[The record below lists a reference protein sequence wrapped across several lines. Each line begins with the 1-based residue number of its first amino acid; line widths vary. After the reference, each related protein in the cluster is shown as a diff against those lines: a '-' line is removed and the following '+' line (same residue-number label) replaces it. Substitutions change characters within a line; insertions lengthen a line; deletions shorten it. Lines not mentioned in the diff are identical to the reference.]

1 MTEVQFAETNWLRL
15 TSVLC
20 LGVAD
25 ILLVADLWWMFFN
38 LFVIALL
45 SELLRKRLY
54 EAMLYNYEVENRNR
68 KIKQMKERAEQ
79 LTQLKKQAAMK
90 SAPCNWNA

>member
-1 MTEVQFAETNWLRL
+1 MNEVQFSETNFLRL
-15 TSVLC
+15 ASVIC
-20 LGVAD
+20 LGIAD

-38 LFVIALL
+38 LFVIAVL

-68 KIKQMKERAEQ
+68 KLQQMKERADQ
-79 LTQLKKQAAMK
+79 LMKIKKDAGLA
-90 SAPCNWNA
+90 

>member
-79 LTQLKKQAAMK
+79 LTQLKKQAA
-90 SAPCNWNA
+90 

>member
-79 LTQLKKQAAMK
+79 LTQLKKQ
-90 SAPCNWNA
+90 SA

>member
-54 EAMLYNYEVENRNR
+54 EAMLYNYEVENRKR

-79 LTQLKKQAAMK
+79 LTQLKKQAA
-90 SAPCNWNA
+90 

>member
-1 MTEVQFAETNWLRL
+1 
-15 TSVLC
+15 
-20 LGVAD
+20 
-25 ILLVADLWWMFFN
+25 MFFN

-68 KIKQMKERAEQ
+68 KIKQMKEQADQ
-79 LTQLKKQAAMK
+79 LMK
-90 SAPCNWNA
+90 VRKEAGVA

>member
-1 MTEVQFAETNWLRL
+1 MNEVQFSETNFLRL
-15 TSVLC
+15 ASVLC
-20 LGVAD
+20 LGIAD

-38 LFVIALL
+38 LFIIALL

-68 KIKQMKERAEQ
+68 KLQQMKERADQ
-79 LTQLKKQAAMK
+79 LMKMKKDAGVA
-90 SAPCNWNA
+90 

>member
-1 MTEVQFAETNWLRL
+1 MNEVQFSETNFLRL
-15 TSVLC
+15 ASVLC
-20 LGVAD
+20 LGIAD

-38 LFVIALL
+38 LFAIELL

-68 KIKQMKERAEQ
+68 KVTQMKERADQ
-79 LTQLKKQAAMK
+79 LIRMKKDASVA
-90 SAPCNWNA
+90 

>member
-1 MTEVQFAETNWLRL
+1 MKEVQFSETNWLRL

-20 LGVAD
+20 MGIAD
-25 ILLVADLWWMFFN
+25 IALVADLWWMFFN
-38 LFVIALL
+38 LFLVVLL

-68 KIKQMKERAEQ
+68 KLQQMKEHAERLMQ
-79 LTQLKKQAAMK
+79 MNNKKAK
-90 SAPCNWNA
+90 

>member
-1 MTEVQFAETNWLRL
+1 MKEVQFSETNWLRL

-20 LGVAD
+20 IGIAD
-25 ILLVADLWWMFFN
+25 IALVADLWWMFFN
-38 LFVIALL
+38 LFLVVLL

-68 KIKQMKERAEQ
+68 KLQQMKEHAEE
-79 LTQLKKQAAMK
+79 LMK
-90 SAPCNWNA
+90 MRTRGTN